1 MGSATSEDEEILKEF
16 YYRHFEVTD
25 DSLALLREKRP
36 EVYNVIGEKLA
47 RLKYVEFLSVESF
60 EQRLADNEI
69 LGKDDVGR
77 YRRALCS
84 AWLDT
89 QNLMRSRLEAFFQ

>member
-1 MGSATSEDEEILKEF
+1 
-16 YYRHFEVTD
+16 
-25 DSLALLREKRP
+25 LREKRP

-69 LGKDDVGR
+69 LGKDDAGR
-77 YRRALCS
+77 YRRAPCS
-84 AWLDT
+84 ACLET